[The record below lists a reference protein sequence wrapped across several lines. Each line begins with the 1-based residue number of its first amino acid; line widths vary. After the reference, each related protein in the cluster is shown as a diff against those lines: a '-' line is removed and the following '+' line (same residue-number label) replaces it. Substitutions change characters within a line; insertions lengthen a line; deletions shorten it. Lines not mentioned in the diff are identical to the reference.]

1 MPIRGRG
8 RGLPDWSREV
18 KYPTLLPPKQKEWS
32 VLLEFKKTDETD
44 NRIPPFSIASTKV
57 YTVEEGYRLLL
68 KGAMC
73 SMTDEHNMPLNVWC
87 EVWLVISTPGFLGRR
102 YFLIT
107 DALTFVPSQE
117 VKEKHSL
124 YIYLHNYSGE
134 YVSATVN
141 LIGVLESLR
150 EEVTA

>member
-57 YTVEEGYRLLL
+57 YTVEEGYRLLI

-73 SMTDEHNMPLNVWC
+73 SMTDEHNMPLDVYC
-87 EVWLVISTPGFLGRR
+87 KVWLVITTPGFLGDR
-102 YFLIT
+102 YFLMT

-117 VKEKHSL
+117 VKEGH
-124 YIYLHNYSGE
+124 
-134 YVSATVN
+134 
-141 LIGVLESLR
+141 
-150 EEVTA
+150 

>member
-57 YTVEEGYRLLL
+57 YTVEEGYRLLI

-73 SMTDEHNMPLNVWC
+73 SMTDEHNMPLDVYC
-87 EVWLVISTPGFLGRR
+87 KVWLVITTPGFLGDR
-102 YFLIT
+102 YFLMT

-150 EEVTA
+150 EEVTT

>member
-68 KGAMC
+68 KGAMV
-73 SMTDEHNMPLNVWC
+73 SMTDEHNMPLDVWC
-87 EVWLVISTPGFLGRR
+87 KAWLVITTPGFLGDR
-102 YFLIT
+102 YFLMT

-117 VKEKHSL
+117 VKEGHSL